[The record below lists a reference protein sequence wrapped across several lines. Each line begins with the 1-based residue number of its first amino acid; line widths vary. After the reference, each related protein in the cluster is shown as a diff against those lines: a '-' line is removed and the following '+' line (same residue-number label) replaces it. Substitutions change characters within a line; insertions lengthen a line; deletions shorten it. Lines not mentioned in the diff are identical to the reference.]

1 MNLKESGLYP
11 ELPSI
16 HQALK
21 LFITGT
27 STEVGKT
34 YVTRLLLGSLER
46 LGCKAV
52 GFKPIACG
60 ERTDAEELAACS
72 YPVPPSIDHVNPVFF
87 KNPAAP
93 MAASMI
99 EATKVDIPAIKSAYH
114 ALSKQY
120 EHVLVEGIGGWAVP
134 ISAEYS
140 MANLAAELDLPV
152 LVVVDNR
159 LGAINHTVLTVNAI
173 KAMGLKV
180 AAIVLN
186 HVTDERDAASISNR
200 TILDELLSP
209 PLMLD
214 ILHGTTE
221 IQWPFPAGQ
230 ENQLQHGDKG
240 KA

>member
-1 MNLKESGLYP
+1 M
-11 ELPSI
+11 
-16 HQALK
+16 K

-34 YVTRLLLGSLER
+34 YVTRLLLR
-46 LGCKAV
+46 ALGKLGRSAV

-60 ERTDAEELAACS
+60 ERTDAEDLAACS
-72 YPVPPSIDHVNPVFF
+72 NPTPSSIDLVNPVFF

-99 EATKVDIPAIKSAYH
+99 EATKADIPAIKAAYH
-114 ALSKQY
+114 ALERQY
-120 EHVLVEGIGGWAVP
+120 EDVLVEGIGGWAVP
-134 ISAEYS
+134 VSADYS
-140 MANLAAELDLPV
+140 MANLVADLDLPV

-159 LGAINHTVLTVNAI
+159 LGAINHTILTVNAI
-173 KAMGLKV
+173 RSMGLQV
-180 AAIVLN
+180 AGIVLN

-200 TILDELLSP
+200 TILEELLKP

-230 ENQLQHGDKG
+230 DKQTPRDDKE
-240 KA
+240 KASEAW

>member
-1 MNLKESGLYP
+1 
-11 ELPSI
+11 
-16 HQALK
+16 LK

-34 YVTRLLLGSLER
+34 YVTRLLLQA
-46 LGCKAV
+46 LGKLGLSAA

-72 YPVPPSIDHVNPVFF
+72 FPAPPSIDLVNPVFF

-93 MAASMI
+93 MAASLI
-99 EATKVDIPAIKSAYH
+99 EATQANIPAIKSAYGTM
-114 ALSKQY
+114 AEQY
-120 EHVLVEGIGGWAVP
+120 EYVLVEGIGGWEVP
-134 ISAEYS
+134 ISANYS
-140 MANLAAELDLPV
+140 MSDLAADLNLPV

-159 LGAINHTVLTVNAI
+159 LGAINHTILTVNAI
-173 KAMGLKV
+173 KAMGLKL
-180 AAIVLN
+180 AGIILN
-186 HVTDERDAASISNR
+186 HVSDERDAASISNR
-200 TILDELLSP
+200 AILEELLSP

-221 IQWPFPAGQ
+221 ISWPFPCWQ
-230 ENQLQHGDKG
+230 DNQPQPGDKG